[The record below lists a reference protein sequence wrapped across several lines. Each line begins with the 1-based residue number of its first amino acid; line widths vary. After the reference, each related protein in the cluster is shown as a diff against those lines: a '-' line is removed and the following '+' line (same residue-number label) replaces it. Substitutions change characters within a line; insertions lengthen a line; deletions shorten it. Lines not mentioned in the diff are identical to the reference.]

1 LREGIMGFLVVGAG
15 AMGCLFSAR
24 LKRAG
29 LEAALLEKIESRVEK
44 INDQGIMVE
53 GVSGEFQVNVPA
65 FSGIP
70 PAQPDVVL
78 ICVKAYDTDESARA
92 LKTWLNDEA
101 LILTLQNGVG
111 NVEILQEVFGR
122 ERVLG
127 GVTAEGATV
136 LGPGRIRH
144 AGEGETLIGPAGGS
158 GRAAREIISAFV
170 RAGFKARAV
179 EGVQELLWGK
189 LIVNVGINALTAIAR
204 VKNGRLPH
212 IEGTR
217 RIMEEAVRE
226 AVSVAEAKKIR
237 LPYPDPL
244 ARVLEVCEATA
255 GNVASML
262 QDVLNKKKTEIS
274 FINGAVVREGKA
286 LGIAT
291 PVNRTLTSLVEAIQA
306 SYGDRV

>member
-1 LREGIMGFLVVGAG
+1 MRFLVVGAG

-24 LKRAG
+24 LARAG
-29 LEAALLEKIESRVEK
+29 FEVTLLEKIESWVEK
-44 INDQGIMVE
+44 INAQGVMVE
-53 GVSGEFQVNVPA
+53 GVSGEYGAKVPT

-70 PAQPDVVL
+70 PTQPDLVL
-78 ICVKAYDTDESARA
+78 VCVKAYDTEKTAGT
-92 LKTWLNDEA
+92 LKTWLNGEA

-144 AGEGETLIGPAGGS
+144 AGEGETLIGPAGGPE
-158 GRAAREIISAFV
+158 RAVHEIVSAFD

-179 EGVQELLWGK
+179 EGVRELLWGK
-189 LIVNVGINALTAIAR
+189 LIVNVGINALAAITR
-204 VKNGRLPH
+204 VRNGRLPH

-217 RIMEEAVRE
+217 MIMAQAVQEAV
-226 AVSVAEAKKIR
+226 AVAKAKDIS

-262 QDVLNKKKTEIS
+262 QDVLNGKMTEIR
-274 FINGAVVREGKA
+274 FINGAIVREGKTS
-286 LGIAT
+286 GIAT
-291 PVNRTLTSLVEAIQA
+291 PVNLILTSLVEAIQA
-306 SYGDRV
+306 SYGERV